1 MVGIVI
7 VSHSAQLAAGVVDL
21 VKLIA
26 ADCPIAAAGGL
37 EDGSFGT
44 SYERI
49 LNAIETVHGEDGV
62 LILMDMGS
70 AVMTTEMVLEDLSYD
85 DIRMADCPVVEGAVA
100 AAAASSAGAM
110 CTIAGVR
117 PPFRFWC
124 LFSSRCDKAYSGF
137 SACTI
142 MVCRVLLVSPTP

>member
-26 ADCPIAAAGGL
+26 ADCPIEAAGGL

-85 DIRMADCPVVEGAVA
+85 DIRMADCPVVEGAIA
-100 AAAASSAGAM
+100 AAAASSGGMTLEETYQEA
-110 CTIAGVR
+110 
-117 PPFRFWC
+117 
-124 LFSSRCDKAYSGF
+124 L
-137 SACTI
+137 SAKN
-142 MVCRVLLVSPTP
+142 VQKF

>member
-37 EDGSFGT
+37 EYGSFGT

-49 LNAIETVHGEDGV
+49 LNGEDGV

-100 AAAASSAGAM
+100 AAAASSAGM
-110 CTIAGVR
+110 SMEEV
-117 PPFRFWC
+117 FREAENAANVKKF
-124 LFSSRCDKAYSGF
+124 
-137 SACTI
+137 
-142 MVCRVLLVSPTP
+142 